1 VNDTTTIEEEE
12 ATRCS
17 QRRDGGGG
25 LSPMSRRVPL
35 GQVLD
40 IIEESNKEGGI
51 PVNEDTQSLP
61 KRHED
66 SNKLMTAEKGS
77 EADQTPK
84 TSTFKNVASAHNI
97 IGA

>member
-1 VNDTTTIEEEE
+1 
-12 ATRCS
+12 
-17 QRRDGGGG
+17 
-25 LSPMSRRVPL
+25 MSRRVPL

-51 PVNEDTQSLP
+51 PVNEDTPSST

-66 SNKLMTAEKGS
+66 INKSITAEKGS

-84 TSTFKNVASAHNI
+84 SSTFKNVASAHNI